1 MEVIDGRYTVVEAT
15 SSITRGVERTHGHR
29 QWIAYV
35 DVQSTIVGF
44 LMVQQA
50 VMPTNVL
57 PAPHGNTMIPDRAR
71 LDREKE
77 KSQSW

>member
-1 MEVIDGRYTVVEAT
+1 MIGVKWVTFDVVD
-15 SSITRGVERTHGHR
+15 RHYRVDM
-29 QWIAYV
+29 AYV
-35 DVQSTIVGF
+35 DVQSTMVGF

-71 LDREKE
+71 LYRQKRR
-77 KSQSW
+77 KVRAVCGR